1 MNSPIASLL
10 AQAAGNDA
18 AVATGVAAAVM
29 AFFAAF
35 ALVILAVAVIH
46 VVAMWKVYAK
56 AGQPGWAC
64 LIPIY
69 NLYVELRIAGMS
81 PLWLLTLL
89 ACGVGYI
96 IPWILCQVKMAQRF
110 GKSTGFALGLIFF
123 NLIFVLILAFGS
135 AQYVAEKPAQA

>member
-1 MNSPIASLL
+1 MASLL
-10 AQAAGNDA
+10 AQASGNDA
-18 AVATGVAAAVM
+18 AVATGAAAAVM

-110 GKSTGFALGLIFF
+110 GKSTSFALGLIFF